1 MIYAIIG
8 MILTSLGSVISKYI
22 SVNFDIY
29 KSLFYQYLFI
39 SFYAFAFLLLSGTPF
54 LNFDLKISGL
64 FILIGFFGYSG
75 IWALYKA
82 LKHLNNAI
90 VMVIAFTYV
99 FLSYFLNIFLIGDI
113 EKFSNL
119 KLVLSIVYFLLIS
132 LFLFERNEKKK
143 IKINKYAVYAFITSV
158 SWTIYYGINNFI
170 IKNQIATP
178 VQMIFYS
185 EFFIFIYS
193 IIFFSIF
200 LFNNKINL
208 KNELKLN
215 KSQVISYLSVAL
227 FLFTG
232 GLLFFIGYKYVSGN
246 IVNFI
251 GLFSVITTPILTF
264 IFLKEKLNSKQIA
277 TIFLAFIVLVLFIL

>member
-1 MIYAIIG
+1 
-8 MILTSLGSVISKYI
+8 MILTSLWSVISKYI

-39 SFYAFAFLLLSGTPF
+39 SFYAFAFLLLSWTPF
-54 LNFDLKISGL
+54 LNFDLKISWL
-64 FILIGFFGYSG
+64 FILIWFFWYSG

-99 FLSYFLNIFLIGDI
+99 FLSYFLNIFLIWDI

-158 SWTIYYGINNFI
+158 SWTIYYWINNFI

-232 GLLFFIGYKYVSGN
+232 WLLFFIWYKYVSWN

-251 GLFSVITTPILTF
+251 WLFSVITTPILTF